1 MGGDVIMQAAH
12 MDMGPAL
19 NYIRIPCSCM
29 TLQALV
35 LTAAKAEARP
45 CSRNMQPMLA
55 LRLGSLCLL
64 LLIIS

>member
-29 TLQALV
+29 SLQALV
-35 LTAAKAEARP
+35 
-45 CSRNMQPMLA
+45 
-55 LRLGSLCLL
+55 
-64 LLIIS
+64 